1 MNITDQKLQKNS
13 EVYTIVEANDDTA
26 SFNQLGSVSSSKIS
40 DLDKNSINNEFN
52 QTEEVHLRKSFSL
65 WSILGVGFGLTNSWF
80 GISAS
85 MVTGIESGGPMM
97 IVYGIII
104 ISLIS
109 ICVGVSL
116 GELSSAYPHAGGQFF
131 WSLKLAPPKHRRFA
145 AYMCGSY
152 AYAGSV
158 FTSASTTLSVATEL
172 VGMYALCHES
182 FVPRRWHVFVCF
194 ELLHLFLLLFN
205 CYGKSLPF
213 ISSSSLYISLLSFFT
228 ITITVLACAHGKY
241 NDAKFVF
248 ATFYNETGWKNG
260 GIAFIVGLIN
270 PAWSF
275 SCLDCATHMA
285 FEVEKPER
293 VIPMAIMGTIAIGFI
308 TSFCY
313 VIAMFFSLN
322 DLNALFNSH
331 TGAPIL
337 DIYNQ
342 ALHNKA
348 GAIVLGCLVLFTSF
362 GCVIACHT
370 WQARLCW
377 SFATDQG
384 LPYSKWWAEVNPTL
398 GVPLNAH
405 LMSCGWIAIIG
416 LLYLASS
423 TAFNSLITG
432 CIAFLLLSYIIPVIC
447 LLQKKRQIKHG
458 PFWLG
463 KFGLFSNI
471 VLLCWTLFS
480 IVFFSF
486 PPNLPVN
493 RNNMNYVCVVIVGF
507 TCYQLIYWKWKGAK
521 EFHSAQDDDDN
532 IEYENNSNI
541 NMDTYMA
548 RTSNISDSHSQYY
561 MMDQDGVSL
570 HSDTSENG
578 TQLIN
583 HKSIAKVDVRET

>member
-1 MNITDQKLQKNS
+1 MSSKLDGHTSSYNID
-13 EVYTIVEANDDTA
+13 
-26 SFNQLGSVSSSKIS
+26 SSSQNEVHKRDAHVNNTEVES
-40 DLDKNSINNEFN
+40 QDKDKPMTDENG
-52 QTEEVHLRKSFSL
+52 EVHLRKNFSL

-80 GISAS
+80 GISVS
-85 MVTGIESGGPMM
+85 MITGIYSGGPMM

-104 ISLIS
+104 VALIS
-109 ICVGVSL
+109 VCVGVSL
-116 GELSSAYPHAGGQFF
+116 GELSSAYPHAGGQFW
-131 WSLKLAPPKHRRFA
+131 WSLKLAPQKHKRFA
-145 AYMCGSY
+145 AYLCGSF

-172 VGMYALCHES
+172 VGMYALTHPA

-194 ELLHLFLLLFN
+194 EILHLFLMLFN
-205 CYGKSLPF
+205 CYGKSLPL
-213 ISSSSLYISLLSFFT
+213 ISASSLYISLLSFFT
-228 ITITVLACAHGKY
+228 ITITVLACSSGKF
-241 NDAKFVF
+241 NESKFVF
-248 ATFYNETGWKNG
+248 ATFYNETGWKSG

-293 VIPMAIMGTIAIGFI
+293 VIPIAIMGTVAIGFT

-313 VIAMFFSLN
+313 AIAMFFSIR
-322 DLNALFNSH
+322 DLDGIMSSN

-337 DIYNQ
+337 AIYEQ
-342 ALHNKA
+342 ALGSKA

-377 SFATDQG
+377 SFARDKG
-384 LPYSKWWAEVNPTL
+384 LPLSRFWSQINPQV

-405 LMSCGWIAIIG
+405 LISCALISLIG

-432 CIAFLLLSYIIPVIC
+432 CIAFLLLSYDIPVIC
-447 LLQKKRQIKHG
+447 LLQKRRKIKHG

-463 KFGLFSNI
+463 WFGAFSNI
-471 VLLCWTLFS
+471 ILLAWSVFA

-486 PPNLPVN
+486 PAVLPVEKD
-493 RNNMNYVCVVIVGF
+493 NMNYVAVVIVGY
-507 TCYQLIYWKWKGAK
+507 TAYALLYWKFKGCK
-521 EFHSAQDDDDN
+521 DFSAAVEEEEDTLNNVIDPYDATSYIQEAEQSQE
-532 IEYENNSNI
+532 IESETFENN
-541 NMDTYMA
+541 
-548 RTSNISDSHSQYY
+548 
-561 MMDQDGVSL
+561 V
-570 HSDTSENG
+570 
-578 TQLIN
+578 
-583 HKSIAKVDVRET
+583 KSKQ